1 MIVLGVETSGPYT
14 SLGLMDGDKR
24 QELNYRERPFAHS
37 EMINVLF
44 EILLKQTGLS
54 PSSLEL
60 VAVSVGPGYF
70 TALRVGL
77 SFAKALAF
85 SLDIPLIS
93 VNTLDALARQ
103 APDVGVPVIALVEA
117 QRDFLYAAK
126 YRKEKG
132 KTLREKDPALLRLQ
146 EVRKEDALF
155 VGSGAVKFREE
166 LRNFPEPCPDFP
178 SGLTVAALGLERFSS
193 GERDDPVSLEPF
205 YMKLPDIKKHGRP

>member
-146 EVRKEDALF
+146 EVQKEEALF

-166 LRNFPEPCPDFP
+166 LRNLPEPCPDFP

-193 GERDDPVSLEPF
+193 GERDDPVGLEPF

>member
-14 SLGLMDGDKR
+14 SLGLMDGER
-24 QELNYRERPFAHS
+24 GQELNYRERPFAHS

-44 EILLKQTGLS
+44 EILLKQTGLL
-54 PSSLEL
+54 SSSVDL

-85 SLDIPLIS
+85 SLEIPLIS
-93 VNTLDALARQ
+93 VNTLDAIASQ
-103 APDVGVPVIALVEA
+103 APDVDIPVIVLVEA
-117 QRDFLYAAK
+117 QGDFLYAAK

-146 EVRKEDALF
+146 EVQKEEALF
-155 VGSGAVKFREE
+155 VGSGAIKFSEE
-166 LRNFPEPCPDFP
+166 LKKLPEPCPDFP
-178 SGLTVAALGLERFSS
+178 SGLTVAAIGLERFSS